1 MLFNPMNFFLKTL
14 FSVQLASVIL
24 IASVLNPARAQLE
37 TKPKG
42 LDTVLDEI
50 NLYTSTTKDQPT
62 SISSFGDIY
71 PSDWAYQAL
80 RNLVESY
87 GCIAGYPDGTFKGNH
102 LISRY
107 EAASLLIACLENVT
121 QITDEL
127 RALIYT
133 FEPEL
138 KVLKGRVDDLESQVD
153 KLKAVNFS
161 TTTKLKVNMGW
172 LLGGTQYTGLGAKA
186 VSSGMRN
193 AFLPNANNGIN
204 NGPGFPTDGLDFV
217 YASRFDLDTSFTG
230 KDLLKLRIEVG
241 NMTNSSFGINTAT
254 PLSLYA
260 WFFPKGQADNQLVV
274 QRANYT
280 FPIGNKLTLTAGPIV
295 RQDELLGSWPV
306 RYPTNAPLFG
316 VPWYAGA
323 PAAYNLNQGAGGAI
337 TYREKFVNSTMSAT
351 MLYISRWG
359 QDGNSGQGGIGTASS
374 AAITTA
380 QLGFSGT
387 KWTAAAIYT
396 YSQDNYASANSQGTP
411 AYYSIAISNPMH
423 SYGLAAYYDFNADSS
438 LAPTLNLGAGYNQHV
453 NDQSSRSVSWWLG
466 LMWKDTF
473 IKGHS
478 FGFST
483 GQPTFITSENDNSAD
498 DGNYFMEAFYTF
510 SINDWITLTPTLL
523 WLSRPYGQ
531 QTKQITGSDSFGTL
545 AAFIKTGIRF

>member
-1 MLFNPMNFFLKTL
+1 MNFFLKTL

-127 RALIYT
+127 RALIHT

-411 AYYSIAISNPMH
+411 AYYSIAISNSMH
-423 SYGLAAYYDFNADSS
+423 SYGLAAYYDFNADSL

>member
-127 RALIYT
+127 RALIHT

-241 NMTNSSFGINTAT
+241 NMTNSSFGMNTAT

>member
-1 MLFNPMNFFLKTL
+1 MLFNLMNLFLKTL

-50 NLYTSTTKDQPT
+50 NLYTLTTKDQPT

-87 GCIAGYPDGTFKGNH
+87 GCIAGFPDGTFKGNH

-127 RALIYT
+127 RALIHT

-138 KVLKGRVDDLESQVD
+138 KVLKGRVDHLEAQVD

-193 AFLPNANNGIN
+193 VFLPNANNGIN

-423 SYGLAAYYDFNADSS
+423 SYGLAAFYDFNADSS

-478 FGFST
+478 FGLST
-483 GQPTFITSENDNSAD
+483 GQPTFITNENDNNAD

-510 SINDWITLTPTLL
+510 SINDWITFTPTLL

>member
-1 MLFNPMNFFLKTL
+1 MNFFLKTL

-127 RALIYT
+127 RALIHT